1 MSHRGTTSGG
11 HYVAHRKF
19 DGDVYEYNDD
29 RMSLQREK
37 EIENDDEVTIILLSK
52 TTNWLQ
58 DERRISLTS
67 LFFQT
72 NLFQWPILLC
82 FINA

>member
-11 HYVAHRKF
+11 HYVAHSKF

-29 RMSLQREK
+29 RMSLKREK

-52 TTNWLQ
+52 TNDAYL
-58 DERRISLTS
+58 
-67 LFFQT
+67 
-72 NLFQWPILLC
+72 
-82 FINA
+82 